1 MLSSKKSASSSPLTW
16 TFANALL
23 FVGLTLTIVSSS
35 FNIVSVDAQATT
47 SLQEFFPTTEDDGE
61 GAEEDDGEGAEEDD
75 GEGAEEDDG
84 EGAEE
89 DDGEGAPLRIA
100 FVKPSFTYAAY
111 QQNGFYNF
119 YGIARD
125 LPDETTNVTANLNL
139 LTVEVPDEIF
149 TYYRDDPSE
158 GPSTPSQQG
167 YYDMLMELVEEE
179 ASSLDLDVEIA
190 DISDKEVHH
199 GDIFDSAGNNAYDV
213 LFLFHQEYVTQAEYD
228 NLKKFVVQNGGT
240 IVFNHANN
248 FIAEVNYDSASNTI
262 TLVRGHDWAYDGNSA
277 WRTENERWLK
287 ENQQWVGSNFMDD
300 TASDDIIFLN
310 NPFNYEHSEEQ
321 LVTNPNATIILD
333 FGVVEMNATEV
344 GDEVNRQHYPH
355 PEKVAIYEMISG
367 EGKIIHLSIFSHK
380 LEDNEIF
387 LDFYEEEI
395 LPRAFGVPISGI

>member
-1 MLSSKKSASSSPLTW
+1 MLSRKKSASSSSLTW

-23 FVGLTLTIVSSS
+23 LAGLTLAIASSS
-35 FNIVSVDAQATT
+35 FKIVFVDAQATT

-61 GAEEDDGEGAEEDD
+61 GAEEEEGEGAS
-75 GEGAEEDDG
+75 
-84 EGAEE
+84 
-89 DDGEGAPLRIA
+89 LQIA
-100 FVKPSFTYAAY
+100 FVRPSFTYAAY

-119 YGIARD
+119 YAIARD
-125 LPDETTNVTANLNL
+125 LPDETTNVTTNLNL
-139 LTVEVPDEIF
+139 LTVQVPDETY

-158 GPSTPSQQG
+158 GPSTPVQQD

-179 ASSLDLDVEIA
+179 ASSLNLDVEIT

-228 NLKKFVVQNGGT
+228 NLKRFVVQNGGT
-240 IVFNHANN
+240 IVFNHANM

-287 ENQQWVGSNFMDD
+287 ENQQWIGSNFMDD
-300 TASDDIIFLN
+300 TTSDDVVFLN

-321 LVTNPNATIILD
+321 FVTNPNATIIFD
-333 FGVVEMNATEV
+333 FEVMERNATER

-367 EGKIIHLSIFSHK
+367 KGKVIHLSIFSHK
-380 LEDNEIF
+380 LENNEVF

-395 LPRAFGVPISGI
+395 LPRAFGILN

>member
-1 MLSSKKSASSSPLTW
+1 MLSRKKKMKKSISSSPLSW
-16 TFANALL
+16 TFAKALL
-23 FVGLTLTIVSSS
+23 FVGLTLTIASSS
-35 FNIVSVDAQATT
+35 FKVVFVDAQATT
-47 SLQEFFPTTEDDGE
+47 FLQEFFPTIEDEE
-61 GAEEDDGEGAEEDD
+61 GAEEDEEGAEEDE
-75 GEGAEEDDG
+75 EGAEEDE
-84 EGAEE
+84 EGL
-89 DDGEGAPLRIA
+89 PLRVA
-100 FVKPSFTYAAY
+100 FVRPSFTYSAY

-119 YGIARD
+119 YGIYRE
-125 LPDETTNVTANLNL
+125 LPDGITNVTTNLNL
-139 LTVEVPDEIF
+139 LTVEVPDETY

-158 GPSTPSQQG
+158 GPSTPVQQD
-167 YYDMLMELVEEE
+167 YTDMLMELVEEE

-277 WRTENERWLK
+277 WPTDNERWLE

-300 TASDDIIFLN
+300 TASDDVIFLN

-321 LVTNPNATIILD
+321 FVTNPNATIIFD
-333 FGVVEMNATEV
+333 FGVVEMNATET

-367 EGKIIHLSIFSHK
+367 KGKVIHLSIFSHK
-380 LEDNEIF
+380 LEDNETF

-395 LPRAFGVPISGI
+395 LPRAFDVPIGGIQ

>member
-1 MLSSKKSASSSPLTW
+1 MLSRKKSASSSPLSW
-16 TFANALL
+16 TFTNVLL
-23 FVGLTLTIVSSS
+23 FVGLTLAIVSSS
-35 FNIVSVDAQATT
+35 FKIVSVDAQSTT
-47 SLQEFFPTTEDDGE
+47 SLQELFLTTEEEE
-61 GAEEDDGEGAEEDD
+61 GAEEEEEEEGAEEEEEE
-75 GEGAEEDDG
+75 EGAEE
-84 EGAEE
+84 EE
-89 DDGEGAPLRIA
+89 ERLPLRIA
-100 FVKPSFTYAAY
+100 FVRPSFTYAAY

-119 YGIARD
+119 YGINRD
-125 LPDETTNVTANLNL
+125 LPVETTNVTTNLNL
-139 LTVEVPDEIF
+139 LTVEVPDETY

-158 GPSTPSQQG
+158 GPTTPVQQD
-167 YYDMLMELVEEE
+167 YYDMLMELVEDE
-179 ASSLDLDVEIA
+179 ASSLDLDVEIT
-190 DISDKEVHH
+190 DISDKEVHQ

-240 IVFNHANN
+240 IVFNHANM

-277 WRTENERWLK
+277 WSTENERWLK

-300 TASDDIIFLN
+300 TNSDDVIFLN

-321 LVTNPNATIILD
+321 LVTNPNATIIFD
-333 FGVVEMNATEV
+333 FGVVELDPSEI

-367 EGKIIHLSIFSHK
+367 EGKVIHLSIFSHR

-395 LPRAFGVPISGI
+395 LPRAFGIPINGI

>member
-1 MLSSKKSASSSPLTW
+1 MLSRKKSASSSPISW
-16 TFANALL
+16 TFTNALL
-23 FVGLTLTIVSSS
+23 FVGLTLAIISSS
-35 FNIVSVDAQATT
+35 FKIVSVDAQSTT
-47 SLQEFFPTTEDDGE
+47 SLQELFLTTEEEE
-61 GAEEDDGEGAEEDD
+61 GAEEEEEEEGAEEEEEE
-75 GEGAEEDDG
+75 EGAEEEE
-84 EGAEE
+84 EGL
-89 DDGEGAPLRIA
+89 PLRIA
-100 FVKPSFTYAAY
+100 FVRPSFTYAAY

-119 YGIARD
+119 YGINRD
-125 LPDETTNVTANLNL
+125 LPVETTNVTTNLNL
-139 LTVEVPDEIF
+139 LTVEVPDETY

-158 GPSTPSQQG
+158 GPTTPVQQD
-167 YYDMLMELVEEE
+167 YYDMLMELVEDE
-179 ASSLDLDVEIA
+179 ASSLDLDVEIT
-190 DISDKEVHH
+190 DISDKEVHQ

-240 IVFNHANN
+240 IVFNHANM

-277 WRTENERWLK
+277 WSTENERWLK

-300 TASDDIIFLN
+300 TSSDDVIFLN

-321 LVTNPNATIILD
+321 LVTNPNAAIIFD
-333 FGVVEMNATEV
+333 FGVMELDPSEM

-367 EGKIIHLSIFSHK
+367 EGKVIHLSIFSHK

-395 LPRAFGVPISGI
+395 LPRAFGIPIDGI

>member
-1 MLSSKKSASSSPLTW
+1 MLSRRKSVSSSPFTW
-16 TFANALL
+16 TFVNALL
-23 FVGLTLTIVSSS
+23 LVGLTLTIASSS
-35 FNIVSVDAQATT
+35 FKIVFVDAQATT

-75 GEGAEEDDG
+75 GEGAS
-84 EGAEE
+84 
-89 DDGEGAPLRIA
+89 LQIA
-100 FVKPSFTYAAY
+100 FVRPSFTYAAY

-119 YGIARD
+119 YAIARD
-125 LPDETTNVTANLNL
+125 LPDETTNVTTNLNL
-139 LTVEVPDEIF
+139 LTVQVPDETY

-158 GPSTPSQQG
+158 GPSTPVQQD
-167 YYDMLMELVEEE
+167 YYDMLIELVEEE
-179 ASSLDLDVEIA
+179 ASSLNLDVEIT

-240 IVFNHANN
+240 IVFNHANM

-300 TASDDIIFLN
+300 TTSDDVVFLN

-321 LVTNPNATIILD
+321 FVTNPNATIIFD
-333 FGVVEMNATEV
+333 FEVMEMNATER

-367 EGKIIHLSIFSHK
+367 TGKVIHLSIFSHK
-380 LEDNEIF
+380 LENNEVF

-395 LPRAFGVPISGI
+395 LPRAFGILN